1 MKKPVSLKDLARRLN
16 VSISTV
22 SRALNNH
29 PDISAELVDRVKSL
43 AKELNY
49 SPNPLAMG
57 LLKQHTRT
65 IGVIVP
71 DLVTHFYAS
80 IISGIEAYAKQQGYF
95 ILIAS
100 SDESSEKEA
109 ESISNLLKTRVEGII
124 MCLSQETETFEHFDS
139 LLNNE
144 IPLVFFDRICRPND
158 FPSVVV
164 DNFKAA
170 REIVNHLHQQG
181 CRRIAYIN
189 GPAHLN
195 ISKERLAGY
204 MQGLDD
210 CNLRFDPQLLA
221 TCNLSRTDARRATQT
236 LLNGHTL
243 PDAMV
248 GINDTVIFAAMKEI
262 KKAGISI
269 PEEMAL
275 VGFSGEV
282 YATLVDPELTSVVH
296 PTFEIGT
303 EAARIF
309 FEQLNAP
316 QRVPHQTVLDTQ
328 LVIRD
333 SSLRTAKN

>member
-1 MKKPVSLKDLARRLN
+1 MKKPVSLKDLAHQLN

-124 MCLSQETETFEHFDS
+124 MCLSQETETFKHFDS

-144 IPLVFFDRICRPND
+144 IPLVFFDRICRPNE

-204 MQGLDD
+204 LQGLDD
-210 CNLRFDPQLLA
+210 CNLRFDAQWLV
-221 TCNLSRTDARRATQT
+221 TCNLSRTDARRATQM

-243 PDAMV
+243 PDAIV

-269 PEEMAL
+269 PDEIAL

-309 FEQLNAP
+309 FEQLNAS

-328 LVIRD
+328 LVIRG
-333 SSLRTAKN
+333 SSLKTPRS